1 MTERKIQAVP
11 ISSGDMKIK
20 QNGKSMTVK
29 ISMKK
34 KNEIEYQKYQ
44 NNIANNIYTQ
54 YYSSN

>member
-1 MTERKIQAVP
+1 MTERKNQAVP

-34 KNEIEYQKYQ
+34 E
-44 NNIANNIYTQ
+44 
-54 YYSSN
+54 